1 MIKKYLQD
9 PFLWLFTF
17 VGLCI
22 VITPVI
28 LFQEVGMPFGGFVT
42 GLSCQQKFWMVSTST
57 PPWWSDLFQQKFLQG
72 FFNKSDSLTSS
83 VAILKINGQE
93 FGPNSIAILQSLVA
107 NKSPSVEMEIGRG
120 SEVAFINVPIIILTY
135 SHFLDMALPNFL
147 NSFCYWIVG
156 LGVYLLRPKDQTNR
170 VFALTCCVIAASQS
184 LNRPAILP
192 YHNYYA
198 WTVRALWALIAPFSG
213 ITILHF
219 ATLFPIYQ
227 STPRIKKLLF
237 AVYLQA
243 GFVGIAFALSHYLFL
258 RNGFSDLAA
267 FLDRLGSI
275 STFVILL
282 IGWGTFFLNNLVVH
296 RMSVKQKKNQAQT
309 KIILGG
315 TLLAGLYIIPLSL
328 QFLFNHLFPLDIDTR
343 YFLLAIPIAFA
354 FISLR
359 YKSFRSSRPPLWLL
373 IPFIISISALFAS
386 IFSWAWWKFVPGITR
401 PPFEQ
406 SLLTSLILMSSW
418 NILTSARGFLF
429 RILNWETINYSMVHQ
444 FGQQLLGTTDI
455 NSLSQNMSRLL
466 QDMLSLEKVA
476 IWFWDE
482 ETTQFESATTLTES
496 TSLPFAIHL
505 PTGLNLTYSQP
516 HRLGEEKNHVSI
528 WLKTFINVQEWS
540 VAIPLGIDRPN
551 GLILLGPRTD
561 DEIFDER
568 DFTILTLMARQATLF
583 VFAAQVTYWLD
594 KAQEDERFRIAQD
607 LHDTI
612 QQSLN
617 AVSIHLH
624 MIQKMVHYDVEHSAL
639 FALECQTDIKDAIRN
654 LYEIRRSLD
663 PSELAHGLIGP
674 IKLAAER
681 AKRVRG
687 LDTHIVASPEVDD
700 QLSPTARRAM
710 YRMVKQALDNTLNHA
725 NASNF
730 NIQLAFENKK
740 VFFSIVDDGQG
751 STTEQREL
759 AMTSGHMGLKTM
771 RTRIES
777 LGGQFSYNSQPG
789 VGTQITGWIP
799 VT

>member
-1 MIKKYLQD
+1 
-9 PFLWLFTF
+9 
-17 VGLCI
+17 
-22 VITPVI
+22 
-28 LFQEVGMPFGGFVT
+28 
-42 GLSCQQKFWMVSTST
+42 
-57 PPWWSDLFQQKFLQG
+57 
-72 FFNKSDSLTSS
+72 
-83 VAILKINGQE
+83 
-93 FGPNSIAILQSLVA
+93 
-107 NKSPSVEMEIGRG
+107 
-120 SEVAFINVPIIILTY
+120 
-135 SHFLDMALPNFL
+135 
-147 NSFCYWIVG
+147 
-156 LGVYLLRPKDQTNR
+156 
-170 VFALTCCVIAASQS
+170 
-184 LNRPAILP
+184 
-192 YHNYYA
+192 
-198 WTVRALWALIAPFSG
+198 
-213 ITILHF
+213 
-219 ATLFPIYQ
+219 
-227 STPRIKKLLF
+227 
-237 AVYLQA
+237 
-243 GFVGIAFALSHYLFL
+243 
-258 RNGFSDLAA
+258 
-267 FLDRLGSI
+267 
-275 STFVILL
+275 
-282 IGWGTFFLNNLVVH
+282 
-296 RMSVKQKKNQAQT
+296 
-309 KIILGG
+309 
-315 TLLAGLYIIPLSL
+315 
-328 QFLFNHLFPLDIDTR
+328 
-343 YFLLAIPIAFA
+343 
-354 FISLR
+354 
-359 YKSFRSSRPPLWLL
+359 
-373 IPFIISISALFAS
+373 
-386 IFSWAWWKFVPGITR
+386 
-401 PPFEQ
+401 
-406 SLLTSLILMSSW
+406 
-418 NILTSARGFLF
+418 
-429 RILNWETINYSMVHQ
+429 
-444 FGQQLLGTTDI
+444 
-455 NSLSQNMSRLL
+455 MSRLL

-730 NIQLAFENKK
+730 NIQTSDGFQIGLDVSILYHITDPYKTLSQYGLGRNYQDNGLLQRAEPTLKSTLGIMNPEDFFNTKLRVQKQNEARNALDKEFSDKGIAVDQILIRFPHYNPVVQQKIEERNLQEQTRYMNITAAAEAEAQGRLTK
-740 VFFSIVDDGQG
+740 VIEEGKAAVSIVLTNGANYITRKTAEMEKYDRIKRSEADKLKNLAEAEKNRLINEAYQG
-751 STTEQREL
+751 IGSERIV
-759 AMTSGHMGLKTM
+759 AMEMAEVLKGLDYIMVPAGGKSGFNPLDLQSLSQMLQLNQTGGKTNEY
-771 RTRIES
+771 R
-777 LGGQFSYNSQPG
+777 Q
-789 VGTQITGWIP
+789 
-799 VT
+799 